1 MPTWLSQ
8 MFLWIPI
15 IVVFGY
21 VFDEKIEAF
30 LDKII
35 LTIKEIKTNET
46 R

>member
-1 MPTWLSQ
+1 MPVWLSQ

-15 IVVFGY
+15 IVVLVY
-21 VFDEKIEAF
+21 VYDDKIEAF

-35 LTIKEIKTNET
+35 LKIKEIKTNET

>member
-35 LTIKEIKTNET
+35 LKIKETKK
-46 R
+46 